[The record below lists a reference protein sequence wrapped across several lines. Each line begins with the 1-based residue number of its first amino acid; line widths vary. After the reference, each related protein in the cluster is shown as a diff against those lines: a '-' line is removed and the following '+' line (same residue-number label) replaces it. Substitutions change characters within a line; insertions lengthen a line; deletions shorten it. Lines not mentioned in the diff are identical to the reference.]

1 MTRKHFSTL
10 SFRLTPLRC
19 VFSYLTLSCC
29 LLSSQA
35 VATEQALRY
44 GIKNGD
50 TLISIAAEYLI
61 KPNAWQRLQTLNRIA
76 DPKRLVPGSTLR
88 IPVSLLR
95 RDAAAAQVIY
105 IRGSATFTPRGAAR
119 QALQKETQLKTGD
132 SIETGPDSNVSLRFV
147 DGTRLL
153 LAPNSHITL
162 SEMILFGKTG
172 IAQTLLEL
180 HRGQVETQA
189 AKQVQP
195 AARYEIKSRAL
206 NLAVRGTDF
215 RVSAEDT
222 TAAITRSEVLEG
234 GVEASGT
241 ARAVNVPAGFGTLA
255 AAGEKPRP
263 PIKLAAA
270 PQLAAA
276 PVRVE
281 RLPLNFKW
289 EATPGIVRYRAQI
302 FSGKAFDQLELDA
315 VFQSNAAKWA
325 DLPDGSYQLR
335 VRAID
340 ADGLEG
346 LNSKHMFVLKAR
358 PEPPFIIGPADG
370 AKVYGPQAVFSW
382 SGVNVAQHY
391 HFQLSAQADF
401 SQLLLDLPKHSST
414 SHTQDLKPGRYY
426 WRIASVAAGNDHG
439 PFSDLQSFTQKKI
452 PESPALEPPQVSDK
466 ELLIRWRAGEAG
478 STYRLQFSR
487 DENFNNISKELVL
500 DSHLAKLENP
510 AAGTHFARIQTID
523 SEGFAGPY
531 GATQKLEV
539 PAAPS
544 KPWWL
549 LLLLIPLAF

>member
-1 MTRKHFSTL
+1 MTKKNFAI
-10 SFRLTPLRC
+10 
-19 VFSYLTLSCC
+19 
-29 LLSSQA
+29 LSSRRGFLSRVCA
-35 VATEQALRY
+35 YLALSGSLFPSHAAAAEQEWRY
-44 GIKNGD
+44 GIKSGD
-50 TLISIAAEYLI
+50 TLINIAAEYLI

-95 RDAAAAQVIY
+95 RDVAAAQVIY
-105 IRGSATFTPRGAAR
+105 IRGTAIFTPRGAAR

-153 LAPNSHITL
+153 LAPNSRITL
-162 SEMILFGKTG
+162 NEMILFGKTG
-172 IAQTLLEL
+172 MAQTLLEL

-189 AKQVQP
+189 AKQERP
-195 AARYEIKSRAL
+195 AARYEIKSFAL

-215 RVSAEDT
+215 RVSTEDT
-222 TAAITRSEVLEG
+222 ATATTRSEVLEG

-241 ARAVNVPAGFGTLA
+241 ASAVKVPAGFGTFA
-255 AAGEKPRP
+255 AAGEKPRS
-263 PIKLAAA
+263 PIKLTPPPLLAAA
-270 PQLAAA
+270 PA
-276 PVRVE
+276 RVE
-281 RLPLNFKW
+281 RLPLHFKW
-289 EATPGIVRYRAQI
+289 AAVPGIERYRAQI

-315 VFQSNAAKWA
+315 VFQGNAAKWA
-325 DLPDGSYQLR
+325 DIPDGSYQLR

-340 ADGLEG
+340 TDGLEG
-346 LNSKHMFVLKAR
+346 LNRDHVFILKAR
-358 PEPPFIIGPADG
+358 PEPPFVIGPADG
-370 AKVYGPQAVFSW
+370 AKVYGPQTAFSW
-382 SGVNVAQHY
+382 SGVNIAQHY

-401 SQLLLDLPKHSST
+401 SQLLLDLPKLSST
-414 SHTQDLKPGRYY
+414 SHTQGLKLGRYY
-426 WRIASVAAGNDHG
+426 WRIASVAVDNDHG
-439 PFSDLQSFTQKKI
+439 PFSDPQSFTQKKI

-478 STYRLQFSR
+478 STYRIQFSR
-487 DENFNNISKELVL
+487 DENFNSISKELVL
-500 DSHLAKLENP
+500 ESNWVKLENP

-523 SEGFAGPY
+523 SDGFAGPY

-549 LLLLIPLAF
+549 LLLLIPLVF